1 MLSDMTAASNRQF
14 NVGTCG
20 YSYPGGPPQG
30 WGEIFY
36 PKAVG
41 RRLNE
46 LEFYASYFNLVEV
59 NSTFY
64 RLPKPTMTRAWVSR
78 TSDDFKFAVKAWQKF
93 THAIRLGGESNELRP
108 WEPFEASD
116 VELFSVAL
124 MPLAEAGKLA
134 ALLFQYPAGFHF
146 APENVERIERTLE
159 AFAGF
164 PKVVE
169 LRHRS
174 WSDHES
180 QTRKMLDSRAS
191 AWVFIDEPKFASS
204 VRQDIDAHGDL
215 AYLRLHGRNS
225 RKWWKHDE
233 AWERYDYFYSRAEVQ
248 RLAAKLK
255 ELAARSPNA
264 QFNVLFNNHARGQA
278 VANALMLKAEF
289 YPDAP
294 RSAPRTMIQRFADL
308 SDFVAG

>member
-46 LEFYASYFNLVEV
+46 LEFYASYFNLVEI

-64 RLPKPTMTRAWVSR
+64 RPPKPTLTRAWVSR

-174 WSDHES
+174 
-180 QTRKMLDSRAS
+180 
-191 AWVFIDEPKFASS
+191 
-204 VRQDIDAHGDL
+204 
-215 AYLRLHGRNS
+215 
-225 RKWWKHDE
+225 
-233 AWERYDYFYSRAEVQ
+233 
-248 RLAAKLK
+248 
-255 ELAARSPNA
+255 
-264 QFNVLFNNHARGQA
+264 
-278 VANALMLKAEF
+278 
-289 YPDAP
+289 
-294 RSAPRTMIQRFADL
+294 
-308 SDFVAG
+308 